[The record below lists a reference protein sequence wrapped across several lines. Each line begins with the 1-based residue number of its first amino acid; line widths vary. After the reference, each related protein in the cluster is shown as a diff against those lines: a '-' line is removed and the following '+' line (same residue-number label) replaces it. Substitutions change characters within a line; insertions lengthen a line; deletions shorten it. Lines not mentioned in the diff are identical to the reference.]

1 MSVLVFRQIPL
12 GIFYKQPMGCE
23 ARQDADW
30 KGQILQCGKL
40 LFWEMSRSHAGLQ
53 VYVLWLWFGPP
64 W

>member
-1 MSVLVFRQIPL
+1 LVFRQIPL

-53 VYVLWLWFGPP
+53 VYVLWL
-64 W
+64 